1 MKNFTKEIK
10 ELNIMK
16 KQIRVG
22 VFETNSS
29 MTHALT
35 ICTEEQYDKWK
46 NGEIFWDK
54 WNDRFAEREEL
65 MKQFNEDVKRG
76 YWIGETTEEGFDEWR
91 MEDGIVTFDE
101 DCDDDCYFEDFEE
114 HFTTPSGDEMVAFG
128 CYGHD

>member
-1 MKNFTKEIK
+1 
-10 ELNIMK
+10 MK

-35 ICTEEQYDKWK
+35 ICTEEQYEKWQ

-101 DCDDDCYFEDFEE
+101 DCDDDDCYFEDFEE